1 MITQYNIFEMLGKK
15 TKFDIIRF
23 NEIYSNKPITI
34 KVLRRINR
42 QVKFQEESF
51 IIDKIGYK
59 LPDIYDR
66 VKRSDAIVISLKG
79 RCKRNIIITKDTVTF
94 DEEFERP
101 YEISHFDDTL
111 QTIIDIFRNL

>member
-42 QVKFQEESF
+42 QVKFQE
-51 IIDKIGYK
+51 
-59 LPDIYDR
+59 
-66 VKRSDAIVISLKG
+66 
-79 RCKRNIIITKDTVTF
+79 
-94 DEEFERP
+94 
-101 YEISHFDDTL
+101 
-111 QTIIDIFRNL
+111 